1 MGWVRQHQEGGRV
14 RGVVWV
20 VGEPGRF
27 RVRLTEGHS
36 RLRSHEGGAYRNRD
50 LALAVADLLARR
62 QLRGHVC
69 NVACT
74 GWALA
79 GLPARPLP

>member
-1 MGWVRQHQEGGRV
+1 MGWVRQHKEGRHL
-14 RGVVWV
+14 RGVVRV

-27 RVRLTEGHS
+27 CVRLTEGDS
-36 RLRSHEGGAYRNRD
+36 LRRSHEGGAYANRD

-69 NVACT
+69 GVACT
-74 GWALA
+74 GWVLA
-79 GLPARPLP
+79 GRPAR